1 MSRACGGCKP
11 FLLYGSQPESGQETL
26 GCCSNSVEETSMSDD
41 STALIAQ
48 LREALTQQR
57 YNLVAIGN
65 YCRSADYFLRHL
77 AARGIALEA

>member
-1 MSRACGGCKP
+1 
-11 FLLYGSQPESGQETL
+11 
-26 GCCSNSVEETSMSDD
+26 MSDD

-48 LREALTQQR
+48 LREALAQQR